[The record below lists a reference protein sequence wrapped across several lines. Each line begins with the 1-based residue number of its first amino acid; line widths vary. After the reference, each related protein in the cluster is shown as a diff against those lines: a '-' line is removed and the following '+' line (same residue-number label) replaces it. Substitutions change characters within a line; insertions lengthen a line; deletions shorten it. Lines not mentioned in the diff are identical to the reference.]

1 MPQISRTVKV
11 VIASTVM
18 LSFISFW
25 RAAAIVLCDLASS
38 AYYAGGIAEA
48 YVGKSAPWFIF
59 AIMLSSYAVRAVYI
73 ESCSMFVRGGVYRVV
88 HEALGG
94 TLAKFS
100 VSALMFD
107 YVLTGPI
114 SGVAAGLYLAGLL
127 NDTAKLAGHA
137 AWAVNPQYFAAV
149 FTILVMLYF
158 WRKNVIGIHESS
170 QKALRIMQVTTIM
183 VVILIAWC
191 LVTILQRG
199 FQPVPLPTLDNIHFS
214 DDALG
219 WLKGTWWP
227 KISMIAILIGLG
239 HSLLAMSGEES
250 LAQVNREI
258 ASPKLKNL
266 ERAGF
271 VIFVYSMLFT
281 SLVSFF
287 AVMIIPDAV
296 RAKYLDNLISGLA
309 MNMVG
314 PLPARILFQA
324 FVVVVGTIILS
335 GAVNTAI
342 VGSNGVLNRVAEDG
356 VLPDWFRAP
365 HRKFGTTSRLISLVV
380 GLQILTI
387 VLTRGNLQLL
397 GDAYAFGVI
406 WSFAMKALAVIVL
419 RYKRPDDREWKVP
432 LNIHI
437 RGVEIPIGLGLVALF
452 LFVLAF
458 INLFTK
464 KVATI
469 WGFGFTVAIFIV
481 FEATDFYNR
490 RRVSHERGDLEKF
503 RLDAAQDLSPKTV
516 NVRPGNV
523 LVAVRNPHRLIHLK
537 KILEKTDTGKLD
549 IVVVSIRQVT
559 QTGSGEH
566 GLEHDQ
572 LFALDETEIF
582 SQVVALAEK
591 AGKHVELVVVPGGD
605 PYAAIVRTAALI
617 QSARIV
623 MGLSPRLSPAEQGQ
637 TVGKQ
642 WESLPPPRPALSLEI
657 VQDDGQSLFFNLG
670 PHPPRLWPTD
680 INLAHQLWLQL
691 SEQGAGAKLHH
702 RDVVGIALKRLE
714 ADLKSDRAAE
724 VSEDLRR
731 ELEFRKWSAALTKTT
746 HDDPVEP

>member
-1 MPQISRTVKV
+1 MNT
-11 VIASTVM
+11 
-18 LSFISFW
+18 
-25 RAAAIVLCDLASS
+25 
-38 AYYAGGIAEA
+38 
-48 YVGKSAPWFIF
+48 
-59 AIMLSSYAVRAVYI
+59 
-73 ESCSMFVRGGVYRVV
+73 
-88 HEALGG
+88 
-94 TLAKFS
+94 
-100 VSALMFD
+100 
-107 YVLTGPI
+107 
-114 SGVAAGLYLAGLL
+114 
-127 NDTAKLAGHA
+127 
-137 AWAVNPQYFAAV
+137 QYFAAV

-214 DDALG
+214 DEALG
-219 WLKGTWWP
+219 WLKGTRWP
-227 KISMIAILIGLG
+227 QISIIAILIGLG

-437 RGVEIPIGLGLVALF
+437 RGVEIPIGLGLITLF

-503 RLDAAQDLSPKTV
+503 RLDTAQDLSPETV
-516 NVRPGNV
+516 HVRSGNV

-537 KILEKTDTGKLD
+537 KTLEKTDTSMID
-549 IVVVSIRQVT
+549 VVVVSIRQVT

-572 LFALDETEIF
+572 LFAQDEKEIF

-605 PYAAIVRTAALI
+605 PYAAIVRTAALL
-617 QSARIV
+617 QSSRIV
-623 MGLSPRLSPAEQGQ
+623 MGLSPKLSPGQ
-637 TVGKQ
+637 QISIWLTNSGYSSVSRVLTQSYITVMWWG
-642 WESLPPPRPALSLEI
+642 SR
-657 VQDDGQSLFFNLG
+657 
-670 PHPPRLWPTD
+670 
-680 INLAHQLWLQL
+680 
-691 SEQGAGAKLHH
+691 
-702 RDVVGIALKRLE
+702 
-714 ADLKSDRAAE
+714 
-724 VSEDLRR
+724 
-731 ELEFRKWSAALTKTT
+731 
-746 HDDPVEP
+746 